1 MEWILII
8 AIGFICIACPIL
20 ILLYLQWMPWFV
32 SVAFGIW
39 VLGCI
44 GTIAFSKGKDKK
56 WYERMVPSFILTL
69 FFTILFLASMDT
81 DHYMFDENIGLWV
94 FAPALSLPAFYFI
107 GKWINGKWQA
117 NQELK
122 RQEYNK
128 NIDVQ
133 INEKKA
139 VIRRLEQ
146 TITTKTAITHLIG
159 MLNFCGEDVSEIAN
173 DPRVSSIA
181 KIVSEIEK
189 EKKQILSLKEQKKC

>member
-39 VLGCI
+39 VFSCI

-94 FAPALSLPAFYFI
+94 FAPTLSLPAFYFI